1 MTSLSLSKPLVI
13 VMVGLP
19 GAGKSFFAQQ
29 FSDTFG
35 APVISYDRIRFEL
48 FSEPTFSKD
57 EQDIVDRIAHY
68 QLCETLKSKHTCI
81 IDGTAAARTERI
93 ALRKLAREAGYDTLI
108 VWVQT
113 DPATS
118 RQRATHRS
126 PRRKND
132 QYNVTLTTEQYEQQ
146 AKRLTP
152 PSTDESY
159 IVISGK
165 HTYATQL
172 KAALTKLSSPRSEA
186 AQQPKQPLAPARDQ
200 AATIRPTR
208 RNILI
213 R

>member
-1 MTSLSLSKPLVI
+1 MKSLSLSKPLII

-29 FSDTFG
+29 FSETFG

-48 FSEPTFSKD
+48 FNEPTFNRD
-57 EQDIVDRIAHY
+57 EQDIIERIAMY
-68 QLCETLKSKHTCI
+68 QLREALKSKHTCI
-81 IDGTAAARTERI
+81 VDGSGDTRTERM
-93 ALRKLAREAGYDTLI
+93 ALRKQAREADYETLL

-113 DPATS
+113 DAATS
-118 RQRATHRS
+118 KQRATHRS
-126 PRRKND
+126 SRRKGD
-132 QYNVTLTTEQYEQQ
+132 QYNPNLSAEQYDAH
-146 AKRLTP
+146 AKRLTI
-152 PSTDESY
+152 PSVEEQS

-172 KAALTKLSSPRSEA
+172 KVVLTKLTNPRAEPA
-186 AQQPKQPLAPARDQ
+186 APIAPPREQSVAR
-200 AATIRPTR
+200 PNR